1 MIFVKPVGCRLTHV
15 KRLRRLMTAV
25 LLAALLATVA
35 SAQGRFRGFGGFRGP
50 APRMATPQDFD
61 GNFLFCRILFRNASD
76 GDGDGWG
83 VDYPRA
89 DINLTFRLSELTTT
103 TVSRDPED
111 GYKHVV
117 VRLTSP
123 LLYHCPFVMM
133 TEPGGAYFDDAE
145 AAQLR
150 DYVLKGGFLWA
161 DDFWGEFAFSHW
173 AGEVAKALPPEQYPI
188 IDVPL
193 EHGLFHTLYDI
204 HRIPQIPSIN
214 FWGRSGETSERGRD
228 SAVPHV
234 RAILDETGERILV
247 LMTHNTDFGDAFER
261 EGDDHRYF
269 LKFAPEG
276 YAFGVNA
283 IVYSMTH

>member
-1 MIFVKPVGCRLTHV
+1 MNF
-15 KRLRRLMTAV
+15 RRHRSLWIGF
-25 LLAALLATVA
+25 LFAALLATVA
-35 SAQGRFRGFGGFRGP
+35 SGQGRRRGGMGFRGP
-50 APRMATPQDFD
+50 APKMATPQDFD
-61 GNFLFCRILFRNASD
+61 GNFLFCRILFRNAPD

-111 GYKHVV
+111 EFKHVV
-117 VRLTSP
+117 VRLTDP

-133 TEPGGAYFDDAE
+133 TEPGGAYFDEAE
-145 AAQLR
+145 AAQLHS
-150 DYVLKGGFLWA
+150 YLLKGGFLWV
-161 DDFWGEFAFSHW
+161 DDFWGEYAFSHW
-173 AGEVAKALPPEQYPI
+173 AGEIAKALPPEQFSI
-188 IDVPL
+188 EDVPL
-193 EHGLFHTLYDI
+193 EHTLFHMLYDI
-204 HRIPQIPSIN
+204 RRIAQVPSIN
-214 FWGRSGETSERGRD
+214 FWSRSGQTSERGRD

-234 RAILDETGERILV
+234 RAIMDREDGRIMV

-269 LKFAPEG
+269 LQFAPEG

>member
-1 MIFVKPVGCRLTHV
+1 MRF
-15 KRLRRLMTAV
+15 RRHRKLLSGIV
-25 LLAALLATVA
+25 LAALLVTVA
-35 SAQGRFRGFGGFRGP
+35 SAQGRRRGFGGFLRP
-50 APRMATPQDFD
+50 AIKMATPQDFD
-61 GNFLFCRILFRNASD
+61 GNFLFCRIIFRNAPD
-76 GDGDGWG
+76 GDGNGWG

-103 TVSRDPED
+103 TVSRDAED

-117 VRLTSP
+117 VQLTDP

-133 TEPGGAYFDDAE
+133 TEPGGAFFDTAE
-145 AAQLR
+145 AARLH

-161 DDFWGEFAFSHW
+161 DDFWGEYAFRHW
-173 AGEVAKALPPEQYPI
+173 ADELAKALPPERYPI

-193 EHGLFHTLYDI
+193 DHALFHTLYDI
-204 HRIPQIPSIN
+204 HRIPQIPAID
-214 FWGRSGETSERGRD
+214 FWAGPGSQTSERGRD

-234 RAILDETGERILV
+234 RAVLDEEGGRIMV

-269 LKFAPEG
+269 LQFAPEG
-276 YAFGVNA
+276 YAFGVNT
-283 IVYSMTH
+283 IVYSTTH

>member
-1 MIFVKPVGCRLTHV
+1 VSVRH
-15 KRLRRLMTAV
+15 RRRV
-25 LLAALLATVA
+25 IGFLLAVSIATAA
-35 SAQGRFRGFGGFRGP
+35 SAQFRGRFRGP
-50 APRMATPQDFD
+50 SAKMATPEDFD
-61 GNFLFCRILFRNASD
+61 GNFLFCRILFRNAPY
-76 GDGDGWG
+76 GDGGGWG

-103 TVSRDPED
+103 TVSRHPREQ
-111 GYKHVV
+111 YNHVV
-117 VRLTSP
+117 VRLTDP

-133 TEPGGAYFDDAE
+133 TEPGGAYFDEEE

-161 DDFWGEFAFSHW
+161 DDFWGEYAFSVW
-173 AGEVAKALPPEQYPI
+173 SNELAKALPPERYPI
-188 IDVPL
+188 VDIPL
-193 EHGLFHTLYDI
+193 EHTLFHTLYDVR
-204 HRIPQIPSIN
+204 RIPQIPSIG
-214 FWGRSGETSERGRD
+214 FWGGPGASTSERGRD

-234 RAILDETGERILV
+234 RGIMDENGRIMV

-261 EGDDHRYF
+261 EGDDHQYF
-269 LKFAPEG
+269 LQFAPEG

>member
-1 MIFVKPVGCRLTHV
+1 VNF
-15 KRLRRLMTAV
+15 RRHRSLW
-25 LLAALLATVA
+25 LGFLFAALLATAA
-35 SAQGRFRGFGGFRGP
+35 SGQGRRRGFGGMGFRGP
-50 APRMATPQDFD
+50 APKMATPQDFD
-61 GNFLFCRILFRNASD
+61 GNFLFCRILFRNAPD

-111 GYKHVV
+111 EFKHVV
-117 VRLTSP
+117 VRLSDP

-133 TEPGGAYFDDAE
+133 TEPGGAFFDENE
-145 AAQLR
+145 AARLH
-150 DYVLKGGFLWA
+150 DYLLKGGFLWV

-173 AGEVAKALPPEQYPI
+173 AGEIAKALPPERYPI

-193 EHGLFHTLYDI
+193 EHALFHTLYDI
-204 HRIPQIPSIN
+204 RRILQVPSIN

-234 RAILDETGERILV
+234 RAILDGDDGRIMV

-269 LKFAPEG
+269 LQFAPEG

-283 IVYSMTH
+283 LVYSMTH